1 VQQNLRLAA
10 LVAVFT
16 LGAAAIA
23 LTVAPTR
30 APAQDV
36 LKIGG
41 VGPLSGGGTA
51 WGLAAQRGM
60 ELAIDDL
67 NAAGGAKA
75 GGKTYKLELIMYD
88 DQYTGQGGKAAA
100 ERLVNQDKVKFIIGP
115 VGSPPALGVISVTN
129 PAKVIALT
137 DGYAPQILKNDT
149 PDPYNF
155 RIYNT
160 NIEFGPPLIKWLKDN
175 VPAIKKVALLA
186 PNDAVGQSV
195 AGPLSEDYRKQ
206 GFETTV
212 DLFERGTKEF
222 TPLILRMMAQK
233 VDAFEF
239 DGNAPGDAGLM
250 LKQIRQAGFRGHVH
264 QIGGPAVDEIMEIA
278 GPAAEGFMSYDIFDW
293 DTPAGGRLKAQYEK
307 KYGKGIINA
316 FMPAFYHA
324 VFLLCESIRRADTLD
339 TDKVRAAL
347 ETTGGYDAGIYGPI
361 KWVGKE
367 SYGVN
372 RQLMLPY
379 YWSQVKGGKI
389 VKLAKFNP

>member
-1 VQQNLRLAA
+1 VQQLRSAA
-10 LVAVFT
+10 LVAALM
-16 LGAAAIA
+16 LGAAAA
-23 LTVAPTR
+23 AQ
-30 APAQDV
+30 AQDIV
-36 LKIGG
+36 KLGG

-60 ELAIDDL
+60 ELAIEDL
-67 NAAGGAKA
+67 NAAGGIKVA
-75 GGKTYKLELIMYD
+75 GKPYKLELIMYD

-100 ERLVNQDKVKFIIGP
+100 ERLVNQDKVRFIIGP

-129 PAKVIALT
+129 PAKVIAMT

-160 NIEFGPPLIKWLKDN
+160 NIEFGPPLIKWLKEN
-175 VPAIKKVALLA
+175 VPQIKKVALLA

-206 GFETTV
+206 GFETAV

-222 TPLILRMMAQK
+222 TPLILRMMGQK

-250 LKQIRQAGFRGHVH
+250 LKQIRQAGFRGYVH
-264 QIGGPAVDEIMEIA
+264 QIGGPAIDEIMEIA
-278 GPAAEGFMSYDIFDW
+278 GPAAEGFRSYDIFDW
-293 DTPAGGRLKAQYEK
+293 DTPIGQRLRAAYEK

-324 VFLLCESIRRADTLD
+324 VFLLAESIRRADSLD

-379 YWSQVKGGKI
+379 YWSEVKDGKI
-389 VKLAKFNP
+389 VKLARFAP

>member
-1 VQQNLRLAA
+1 
-10 LVAVFT
+10 
-16 LGAAAIA
+16 
-23 LTVAPTR
+23 
-30 APAQDV
+30 
-36 LKIGG
+36 
-41 VGPLSGGGTA
+41 
-51 WGLAAQRGM
+51 M
-60 ELAIDDL
+60 
-67 NAAGGAKA
+67 
-75 GGKTYKLELIMYD
+75 
-88 DQYTGQGGKAAA
+88 
-100 ERLVNQDKVKFIIGP
+100 
-115 VGSPPALGVISVTN
+115 ISVTN

-175 VPAIKKVALLA
+175 VPAIRKVALLA

-264 QIGGPAVDEIMEIA
+264 QIGGPAIDEIMEIA

-293 DTPAGGRLKAQYEK
+293 DTPAGGRLRAQYEK

-339 TDKVRAAL
+339 TNKVRAAL

-361 KWVGKE
+361 NWVGKE